1 MTIRFYH
8 MVCERYYTGERKEYI
23 SRTAGKVP
31 GEGWKCICVCGF
43 HEVNREGKNEG
54 VDEK

>member
-8 MVCERYYTGERKEYI
+8 MVCEHYYTGERKEYI

>member
-1 MTIRFYH
+1 MTH
-8 MVCERYYTGERKEYI
+8 NE

-31 GEGWKCICVCGF
+31 GEAWKCICVCGF